1 MTSSMQ
7 RIFSTIALLIGLSTT
22 CFAQAPYEMLWEIS
36 HPAQARPSYLFGTMH
51 ISENRVFDLPD
62 SVILAIQNT
71 DGMAFEL
78 DFDSTSYYTFAYLMR
93 DGEYSLDDLDK
104 LAGRL
109 NPPSYENAVD
119 RWMERLSDT
128 ESKEDTKSDNSVL
141 FLDAFLYRIGRD
153 LGKARTGLEK
163 VEDQFRLLYGGEG
176 NSSVLTNAKSSIRS
190 GDLTKAYL
198 AGNMRQIETWLEEGK
213 MFDPY
218 ARKLL
223 LDDRNLVMARGAD
236 SLIRIRPT
244 FIAVGAAHL
253 PGKAGVISLLRQ
265 RGYQVRPVHASQKTG
280 LARAAKAS
288 PYHPQW
294 QEFRNEAAGYA
305 LKVPS
310 RPYRASF
317 TDLPVPMYMGM
328 DFPGGWVYYYFA
340 FPLKMLGAADRSDL
354 DELRTRMVTA
364 MIEEIDAEGVAH
376 PVKFGSFVGEEAIVK
391 MKDQSLRIRG
401 VSDDKMIFVM
411 FAGIDDEIVRN
422 PMLDTMFNSL
432 VSFPAKQL
440 TQRQWA
446 VRTDST
452 GGFSMTMPVETTRL
466 SQQNDDSE
474 ANKLYYQV
482 LYEADDEQTSE
493 EFVALYAFLEAQVI
507 EENDALPGLLDSII
521 ANTHPLGTRTSHKDL
536 LVDGY
541 RAIDIEI
548 DIDGAKTAYYRA
560 VQRADRMYFIGGTA
574 TEEPASKQRI
584 RSAIDS
590 FRLLPLR
597 HAALRHTLTQP
608 DFALQFPSPAQSYSE
623 EETETEYWM
632 PLGGDS
638 THTWNATDP
647 QSGILYFVTQV
658 EFPAWTALDSLHEIF
673 ATFSEPVAGRTDLYN
688 RPIQVPGAVAAWERR
703 TTSMDKRSSIYI
715 RLVMHGQN
723 LYYMF
728 SGVEDEDEGPARA
741 FADGLRLQPAPAFDW
756 TSSKLNMLFAMLD
769 STDEEVAYRAM
780 RGIAHHRVDGGSR
793 QQIFDYLRRSVSK
806 PDVLDRAYPLI
817 DELAYTPTEG
827 DAAAYTE
834 LVKAYAANPE
844 VQAYLIGAMF
854 YQDTLGLTAQGIRLL
869 KEVQPT
875 PPDPY
880 SIEDMVVRIEYV
892 LQQSKDPIA
901 MYDSLAFM
909 LDVPAYQ
916 PEFLYLTETMGAI
929 GELEARHTGLY
940 RQRFQDLA
948 EEWLVNRRYDYE
960 SESLAYAYDYLL
972 SALYL
977 ADPDAKTYALIE
989 RIMDMGDPRVEEYAV
1004 LMLLDADHPVS
1015 KARLLHLVEQPAY
1028 SEGLLNWLW
1037 VHDQQKRLPK
1047 KYWKTD
1053 RLAKT
1058 ILLNRIVYG
1067 GVQPTQVEFLQK
1079 VPLVWEEA
1087 DHYLYVYRIGW
1098 EDRED
1103 WEIAFSGPFPQDGKL
1118 RNFNFDLTGTESKTW
1133 TPQRQE
1139 ELIDEWIETNTYDGS
1154 EDWDE

>member
-22 CFAQAPYEMLWEIS
+22 GFAQAPYEMLWEIS
-36 HPAQARPSYLFGTMH
+36 HPAQTRPSYLFGTMH

-104 LAGRL
+104 LASRL
-109 NPPSYENAVD
+109 NPPSYENVVD
-119 RWMERLSDT
+119 RWMERLTDP
-128 ESKEDTKSDNSVL
+128 ESEEDTQSDNSVL

-153 LGKARTGLEK
+153 LGKERTGLEK

-176 NSSVLTNAKSSIRS
+176 NPSVLSKAKSSIRS

-198 AGNMRQIETWLEEGK
+198 AGNMRQIESWLEEGK
-213 MFDPY
+213 MFDPV

-223 LDDRNLVMARGAD
+223 LDDRNVVMARGAD
-236 SLIRIRPT
+236 SLIHIRPT

-265 RGYQVRPVHASQKTG
+265 RGYKVRPVRASQKTG

-288 PYHPQW
+288 PYHPRW

-310 RPYRASF
+310 RPYRATF

-340 FPLKMLGAADRSDL
+340 FPLKMLGAERTDI

-364 MIEEIDAEGVAH
+364 MIEGIDAEGVPH
-376 PVKFGSFVGEEAIVK
+376 PVKSGSFTGEEAIVK

-411 FAGIDDEIVRN
+411 FAGIDDEIVQN

-446 VRTDST
+446 TRVDST
-452 GGFSMTMPVETTRL
+452 GGFAMPLPVEVTRL
-466 SQQNDDSE
+466 ERKSE
-474 ANKLYYQV
+474 DEGGNPMVYQV
-482 LYEADDEQTSE
+482 AFEADDEQTSE
-493 EFVALYAFLEAQVI
+493 EFIALYAHLEAQVVP
-507 EENDALPGLLDSII
+507 ENDAMPSLVDSII
-521 ANTHPLGTRTSHKDL
+521 GHTHPLGVRTKQQDFL
-536 LVDGY
+536 LDGY
-541 RAIDIEI
+541 RAIDIEM
-548 DIDGAKTAYYRA
+548 DLDGANVAYYRA
-560 VQRADRMYFIGGTA
+560 VQRADRIYFVGGTA
-574 TEEPASKQRI
+574 TTEPASKQRI
-584 RSAIDS
+584 RSAVED

-597 HAALRHTLTQP
+597 HVPLQHTLAQP
-608 DFALQFPSPAQSYSE
+608 AFSIKFPSPAQPYYDEDS
-623 EETETEYWM
+623 ETEFWM
-632 PLGGDS
+632 GGGADS
-638 THTWNATDP
+638 TQSWCATDP
-647 QSGILYFVTQV
+647 KSGFLYFVSQV
-658 EFPAWTALDSLHEIF
+658 KFPDWTALDSLNEVFAIF
-673 ATFSEPVAGRTDLYN
+673 DAPMEGREDVYS
-688 RPIQVPGAVAAWERR
+688 RAIQVPGAVAAWERR
-703 TTSMDKRSSIYI
+703 SKSMDKRSSIYM
-715 RLVMHGQN
+715 RLVMHGQH

-728 SGVEDEDEGPARA
+728 AAVDGEDEGPARA

-756 TSSKLNMLFAMLD
+756 TSSKLQLLFKMLD
-769 STDEEVAYRAM
+769 STDEDVAYRAM
-780 RGIAHHRVDGGSR
+780 RGIAHHRMDGSSR
-793 QQIFDYLRRSVSK
+793 VELFDYLKRSVGT
-806 PDVLDRAYPLI
+806 PDVLDRAYSLI
-817 DELAYTPTEG
+817 DELAYTPSAG

-834 LVKAYAANPE
+834 LVHAYAANPE
-844 VQAYLIGAMF
+844 MQTYLIGAMF
-854 YQDTLGLTAQGIRLL
+854 YKDTLGLTEQGLRLL
-869 KEVQPT
+869 RTVQPT

-901 MYDSLAFM
+901 LYDSLAFM
-909 LDVPAYQ
+909 LDVAAYQ
-916 PEFLYLTETMGAI
+916 PEFLYLTETMGGI
-929 GELEARHTGLY
+929 GELEARHTGVY

-948 EEWLVNRRYDYE
+948 EEWIVNRQYDYE
-960 SESLAYAYDYLL
+960 SEALSYAYDYLL

-1004 LMLLDADHPVS
+1004 LMLLDADYPVS
-1015 KARLLHLVEQPAY
+1015 KARLLHLVEQPAH
-1028 SEGLLNWLW
+1028 SEGLLVWLW
-1037 VHDQQKRLPK
+1037 THDQQKRIPK

-1053 RLAKT
+1053 RLAKAM
-1058 ILLNRIVYG
+1058 LLNRIVYG
-1067 GVQPTQVEFLQK
+1067 GVQPTQVELLQK

-1087 DHYLYVYRIGW
+1087 DQFLYVYRIGW

-1118 RNFNFDLTGTESKTW
+1118 RNFDFDLTGTESKTW
-1133 TPQRQE
+1133 TPQRQA
-1139 ELIDEWIETNTYDGS
+1139 ELVDEWIESNTYDGYDGW
-1154 EDWDE
+1154 EE